1 MPNPTRSDVHVN
13 RPLTNISLAF
23 LQQADNF
30 VASRVFPNV
39 PVSKQSDSYF
49 TYDRGDFNRDEA
61 KIRAAG
67 TESAGSGYDIATA
80 TYACKV
86 YAFHKD
92 IDDQIRSNADSPLA
106 PDREAT
112 EYVTHKL
119 LIKRE
124 KDFATNY
131 MTGGVWTYDYD
142 GNATGP
148 TGATNEVVQWDTYG
162 SSDPISDVRNG
173 ATAIQ
178 ESTGFRPNVLVLGRA
193 VYDKL
198 LDHPDIIDRI
208 KYGQSSGNVAMA
220 NREIL
225 AQLFDVERIEIMG
238 AIENTATDG
247 ATNVHSF
254 IGGKKAALLYAPK
267 SAGLMTPSAGYT
279 FSWTGYLGATNNG
292 NRMKRFRMD
301 HLNSDR
307 VEGEM
312 AYDLKLVSA
321 DLGAFWDTIIA

>member
-23 LQQADNF
+23 LQNADNF
-30 VASRVFPNV
+30 VAGRVFPNV
-39 PVSKQSDSYF
+39 PVQKQSDSYF

-61 KIRAAG
+61 TIRAPG
-67 TESAGSGYDIATA
+67 TESAGSGYDVSTA
-80 TYACKV
+80 TYNAKV

-92 IDDQIRSNADSPLA
+92 IDDQIRANADNPLS

-124 KDFATNY
+124 KDFVTNY
-131 MTGGVWTYDYD
+131 FAGGVWTYDSD

-148 TGATNEVVQWDTYG
+148 TGATNEVYQWSDYTN
-162 SSDPISDVRNG
+162 SDPISDVRAG
-173 ATAIQ
+173 ATSVQ
-178 ESTGFRPNVLVLGRA
+178 ESTGFRPNTLVLGRA

-198 LDHPDIIDRI
+198 LDHPDIVDRI
-208 KYGQSSGNVAMA
+208 KYGQSSGNVALA
-220 NREIL
+220 NREIM
-225 AQLFDVERIEIMG
+225 AQLFDVDRVLIMG
-238 AIENTATDG
+238 AIENTADDG
-247 ATNVHSF
+247 QTNSHSF
-254 IGGKKAALLYAPK
+254 IGGKKALLVYAAPNP
-267 SAGLMTPSAGYT
+267 GVMTPSAGYT
-279 FSWTGYLGATNNG
+279 FSWNGYLGATQQG
-292 NRMKRFRMD
+292 LRIKRMRADLK
-301 HLNSDR
+301 NCDR

-321 DLGAFWDTIIA
+321 DLGAFWDTVIA